1 MTSLVSLNVEEP
13 FYGQLRTDSNTAFDW
28 SEFVRDLIKTG
39 RLSSGDFLIFD
50 NAAVHTRNEE
60 TEALFAT
67 LELHGIAARRLPTY
81 SPELNP
87 IEMVFGYIK
96 NRLRSGNATH
106 STMSFQDRLQ
116 EAIASISVALMRSY
130 FEKCLRAEPW
140 RK

>member
-1 MTSLVSLNVEEP
+1 MIIKTTLLHQA
-13 FYGQLRTDSNTAFDW
+13 QLRTDSNTALDW

-39 RLSSGDFLIFD
+39 RLSSEDFLIFD
-50 NAAVHTRNEE
+50 NAAVHTRNDE

-67 LELHGIAARRLPTY
+67 LELHGITARRLPTY

-96 NRLRSGNATH
+96 NRLRSGNSTL

-116 EAIASISVALMRSY
+116 EAIGSISVALVRS
-130 FEKCLRAEPW
+130 FFVKCLRAEPW